1 MKHLKIICAN
11 PTDTLEVMG
20 FNPRATAPCF
30 LITIT
35 DSKELIKA
43 HRKMLKS
50 DYFINFG
57 RDYLKYLMVKE
68 EQLNKKWHEKNSGE
82 YEVFII
88 AIPISLAVVIR

>member
-35 DSKELIKA
+35 DSKELTKA

-50 DYFINFG
+50 DDPGSVKRRFFG
-57 RDYLKYLMVKE
+57 GAEGL
-68 EQLNKKWHEKNSGE
+68 GGG
-82 YEVFII
+82 
-88 AIPISLAVVIR
+88 